1 MTGVGSALAPAA
13 CDAAAGPRGGRG
25 DRGDGSRLAATEA
38 AGLVVLELQAART
51 TTIVAARTAQRD
63 RPRTGLMAPP
73 LGSTSGRPRVSGPTA
88 TSSRPMD
95 PVSRWPFPAQPHW
108 IDVGRLHAKRRDD
121 RRASLSSGAGASPTP
136 TSDHA
141 HPLYS
146 PWQLDSS
153 SEKFNVVNDRH
164 GCAIKPNRAWPSIDA
179 ATSSTHNRRT
189 MSHTTNGR
197 RRTPVSDDR
206 RPTMHDVADLAGV
219 SLKTVSRVFNHEPN
233 VRPAVRA
240 RVESAAVSLGFRR
253 NIIAKNLRTGSATSS
268 VGLVIADL
276 LNPFYGAIATAV
288 EAVANRHS
296 ATMILG
302 SSAEDVIREQRIV
315 TDLLE
320 GHVDGLIVVPTGGD
334 HSYLEPQRRLGVH
347 VVFVDRPASGIEA
360 DAVVLDNVGGARSA
374 TRHLLNLGHRPDR
387 VRRRLGDPG
396 DGAGAAGRLSAGPR
410 RSRGRVRSGARPV
423 RCAADRA
430 GRDRRPAAAR
440 ERRPADRDLRREQ
453 PQLHRRHPGGDRHRP
468 TGRRR
473 RLRRLRAGRPARRHR

>member
-1 MTGVGSALAPAA
+1 
-13 CDAAAGPRGGRG
+13 
-25 DRGDGSRLAATEA
+25 
-38 AGLVVLELQAART
+38 
-51 TTIVAARTAQRD
+51 
-63 RPRTGLMAPP
+63 
-73 LGSTSGRPRVSGPTA
+73 
-88 TSSRPMD
+88 
-95 PVSRWPFPAQPHW
+95 
-108 IDVGRLHAKRRDD
+108 
-121 RRASLSSGAGASPTP
+121 
-136 TSDHA
+136 
-141 HPLYS
+141 
-146 PWQLDSS
+146 
-153 SEKFNVVNDRH
+153 
-164 GCAIKPNRAWPSIDA
+164 
-179 ATSSTHNRRT
+179 
-189 MSHTTNGR
+189 
-197 RRTPVSDDR
+197 
-206 RPTMHDVADLAGV
+206 MHDVADLAGV

-374 TRHLLNLGHRPDR
+374 TLHLLNLGHRRIGFVGDSEILATAQERLAGYRLALDEAGVEFDPAL
-387 VRRRLGDPG
+387 VRFGAPRTELAEIVARQLLASDDPPTAIFAENNRSCIGVIRALSAIGRPVGVVGFDDFELADLLATPVTVVGYDPG
-396 DGAGAAGRLSAGPR
+396 ELGRAGAELLF
-410 RSRGRVRSGARPV
+410 ARM
-423 RCAADRA
+423 
-430 GRDRRPAAAR
+430 GG
-440 ERRPADRDLRREQ
+440 DLRP
-453 PQLHRRHPGGDRHRP
+453 PQRIVIPTRLVVRGSGELRAVL
-468 TGRRR
+468 TGR
-473 RLRRLRAGRPARRHR
+473 P

>member
-1 MTGVGSALAPAA
+1 MALPGSA
-13 CDAAAGPRGGRG
+13 PR
-25 DRGDGSRLAATEA
+25 
-38 AGLVVLELQAART
+38 
-51 TTIVAARTAQRD
+51 
-63 RPRTGLMAPP
+63 
-73 LGSTSGRPRVSGPTA
+73 
-88 TSSRPMD
+88 
-95 PVSRWPFPAQPHW
+95 

-121 RRASLSSGAGASPTP
+121 RRASLSSGAEASPTP

-153 SEKFNVVNDRH
+153 SQKINVVNDRADVLSSQIERGH
-164 GCAIKPNRAWPSIDA
+164 PLTRLH
-179 ATSSTHNRRT
+179 TSTHNRRT
-189 MSHTTNGR
+189 MSHTTNGSG
-197 RRTPVSDDR
+197 RTPVSDDR

-302 SSAEDVIREQRIV
+302 SSAEDVVREQRIV

-387 VRRRLGDPG
+387 LRRRLGDPG
-396 DGAGAAGRLSAGPR
+396 DGAGAPGRLSAGPR
-410 RSRGRVRSGARPV
+410 RGRGRVRSGARPV

-453 PQLHRRHPGGDRHRP
+453 PQLHRRHPGAERHRS

-473 RLRRLRAGRPARRHR
+473 RLRRLRAGRPARVTGDGRRLRPGRARTGRRRAPVRQDGRRPPAAPADRHPDPAHRPRLGRAASGPDRPTLTGLRRRRPPDQSGLWPVA